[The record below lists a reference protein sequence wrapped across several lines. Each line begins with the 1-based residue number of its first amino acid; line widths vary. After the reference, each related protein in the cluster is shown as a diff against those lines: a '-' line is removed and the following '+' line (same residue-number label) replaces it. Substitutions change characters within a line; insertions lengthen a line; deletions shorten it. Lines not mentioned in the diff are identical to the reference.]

1 MSAATIRE
9 PKSHRGTEDHPAKA
23 DELFMPFSLL
33 AQSELLWWPYRSL
46 SKMILQRHRDTRAY
60 MEINRKLLDD
70 LRRIA
75 RREQELV
82 LEMSEKMFE
91 KMNAKGGSARGPLG
105 FELGAMEEMCESAI
119 AGIRELG
126 QALSNAQV
134 QSIEA
139 FREHT
144 RKEFSA
150 AVEKVSQTAEA
161 AE

>member
-1 MSAATIRE
+1 
-9 PKSHRGTEDHPAKA
+9 
-23 DELFMPFSLL
+23 
-33 AQSELLWWPYRSL
+33 
-46 SKMILQRHRDTRAY
+46 

-70 LRRIA
+70 LRRIV

-82 LEMSEKMFE
+82 LDMSEKMFE
-91 KMNAKGGSARGPLG
+91 KMNAKDGSARGSLA
-105 FELGAMEEMCESAI
+105 FEAGAMEEMCQSAI

-139 FREHT
+139 FREHA
-144 RKEFSA
+144 RKELSA
-150 AVEKVSQTAEA
+150 RGEKSCQPAEA

>member
-1 MSAATIRE
+1 
-9 PKSHRGTEDHPAKA
+9 
-23 DELFMPFSLL
+23 MPFSILS
-33 AQSELLWWPYRSL
+33 QSELLWWPYRSL
-46 SKMILQRHRDTRAY
+46 SKIILQTHRDTRAY

-82 LEMSEKMFE
+82 FEMSEKMFE
-91 KMNAKGGSARGPLG
+91 RMKAKDGSTS
-105 FELGAMEEMCESAI
+105 GAPVVEPGVMEEMCESAI

-126 QALSNAQV
+126 QALSEAQV

-139 FREHT
+139 FREHA
-144 RKEFSA
+144 RKELA
-150 AVEKVSQTAEA
+150 GTPDEASQLAEA

>member
-9 PKSHRGTEDHPAKA
+9 PKSHRGTEDHSPKS

-33 AQSELLWWPYRSL
+33 AQCELLWWPYRSL
-46 SKMILQRHRDTRAY
+46 SKMIVQRHRDTRTY

-91 KMNAKGGSARGPLG
+91 KMNAKGASTKSALALEP
-105 FELGAMEEMCESAI
+105 GAMEEICESAI
-119 AGIRELG
+119 AAIRELG

-139 FREHT
+139 FREHA

-150 AVEKVSQTAEA
+150 VAQRTSQLAEA